1 MAKSGSS
8 SKADKKAL
16 VIVESPAKARTISK
30 FLGKNYA
37 VEASI
42 GHVRDLPAGKKEM
55 PEELKSEEWAR
66 LGVNVDNDF
75 EPVYIVPPDKK
86 SHITKLR
93 KLLKESDQLYLATDE
108 DREGEAISWH
118 LHELLKPKI
127 PVHRMVF
134 HEITQDA
141 IDEALAN
148 PRDIDDGLV
157 KAQETRR
164 ILDRLY
170 GFEITSFLWKKRLG
184 KSAGRV
190 QSVAVRLIVE
200 RERERRAFVS
210 GTYWDLIAD
219 FQTQKNE
226 SFQATLVSVDGK
238 RIPTGKDFDS
248 KTGKLKG
255 DQYAMLDHQ
264 AAQKLA
270 SDLEQAD
277 FSISR
282 LEVKPYTQN
291 PAPPFITS
299 TLQQEAN
306 RKLGFTARRTMRAAQ
321 SLYENGFITYM
332 RTDSTNLSEQA
343 VQAARNL
350 VKQEYGDNYLPERP
364 RHYASKSKNAQ
375 EAHEAIRPA
384 GNTFQFPK
392 ELANSLSSDEMKLYE
407 MIWKR
412 TVACQMTAARGR
424 RVTIGIQGGVA
435 EFQASGKTIDFPG
448 FLRAY
453 VEGSDDPTAE
463 LADQEKILPSVE
475 KGDGVD
481 CQRLEP
487 KDHTTQPPARF
498 SEASLTRELERLGI
512 GRPSTYAAIIETVQQ
527 RKYVFKKGNALVP
540 RWQAFSMVRLMEECF
555 PQLVD
560 YQFTAEME
568 DLLDSISRS
577 ELSSV
582 GYLSDFY
589 FGKDNDGLKQK
600 LEDNISVKSAEI
612 CSFPIGAPAPTAEN
626 PNPEEIVV
634 RVFAD
639 NTQLQQG
646 EDRKAAVPEELP
658 PDELTLEKAVEL
670 LENAAAG
677 DEPIGVCP
685 ETGREV
691 YLKNGRFGNYVQ
703 LAPEDP
709 ENKKDKPVNASLLAG
724 MLPSDVTLEIA
735 LKLLSLPR
743 DLGVY
748 EELGEPILAHNGR
761 FGPYVKCGSETRS
774 IPSDIN
780 LLEIT
785 REQAIELLK
794 QPRRRGRGAPKEPL
808 KVFDKSPVTE
818 NPVQLLDGRYGPYV
832 TDGETNA
839 SVPRGTDVED
849 VGFELAL
856 RLLAERAA
864 KGGTKKKKK
873 KATKKKTAKKKAT
886 KKKAT
891 KKKAAKKKTTKKK
904 TAKKSSKK
912 KATGKS
918 SASSSA
924 ETPSSD
930 ANSSSASDS

>member
-1 MAKSGSS
+1 MAKSST
-8 SKADKKAL
+8 DKKSL

-30 FLGKNYA
+30 FLGKNFA

-75 EPVYIVPPDKK
+75 EPVYIVPPGKK
-86 SHITKLR
+86 SHIAKLR

-141 IDEALAN
+141 IDEALSH

-184 KSAGRV
+184 QSAGRV
-190 QSVAVRLIVE
+190 QSVAVRLIVD
-200 RERERRAFVS
+200 RERERMAFVS
-210 GTYWDLIAD
+210 GTYWDLIAE
-219 FQTQKNE
+219 FQTQKE
-226 SFQATLVSVDGK
+226 ERFQATLISVDGK

-248 KTGKLKG
+248 TTGKLKG
-255 DQYAMLDHQ
+255 DNYAMLDQ
-264 AAQKLA
+264 AAALKL
-270 SDLEQAD
+270 SDDLKNAP
-277 FSISR
+277 FKISR

-291 PAPPFITS
+291 PSPPFITS

-306 RKLGFTARRTMRAAQ
+306 RKLGFTARRTMSAAQ
-321 SLYENGFITYM
+321 GLYENGYITYM

-343 VQAARNL
+343 IQAARSL
-350 VKQEYGDNYLPERP
+350 VKQEYGDDYLPDSP
-364 RHYASKSKNAQ
+364 RRYASKSKNAQ

-384 GNTFQFPK
+384 GSSFRFPK
-392 ELANSLSSDEMKLYE
+392 ELAGALSSDELKLYE

-412 TVACQMTAARGR
+412 TVACQMAAARGR
-424 RVTIGIQGGVA
+424 RVSIGIRGGVA

-453 VEGSDDPTAE
+453 VEGSDDPSAE
-463 LADQEKILPSVE
+463 LADQERILPSVDE
-475 KGDGVD
+475 GQAVD
-481 CQRLEP
+481 CQGLEA
-487 KDHTTQPPARF
+487 KDHTTQPPSRF
-498 SEASLTRELERLGI
+498 SEAALTRELERLGI
-512 GRPSTYAAIIETVQQ
+512 GRPSTYAAIIETIQK
-527 RKYVFKKGNALVP
+527 RTYVFKKGNALVP

-560 YQFTAEME
+560 YQFTADME
-568 DLLDSISRS
+568 DLLDSISRN
-577 ELSSV
+577 EVSSTS
-582 GYLSDFY
+582 YLSDFY
-589 FGKDNDGLKQK
+589 FGQNNDGLKQK

-612 CSFPIGAPAPTAEN
+612 CSFPLGIPEPTEER
-626 PNPEEIVV
+626 PEPEEIVV
-634 RVFAD
+634 RVYSD
-639 NTQLQQG
+639 GTQLQQG
-646 EDRKAAVPEELP
+646 EDRKASVPDELA
-658 PDELTLEKAVEL
+658 PDELTLAKAVEIL
-670 LENAAAG
+670 DNAASG

-691 YLKNGRFGNYVQ
+691 YLKNGRYGNYVQ
-703 LAPEDP
+703 LAPLDP
-709 ENKKDKPVNASLLAG
+709 ENKKEKPVNASLLAN
-724 MLPSDVTLEIA
+724 MTPSDVTLDIA
-735 LKLLSLPR
+735 LQLLNLPK

-748 EELGEPILAHNGR
+748 EELGEPILARNGR
-761 FGPYVKCGSETRS
+761 FGPYITCAKETRS
-774 IPSDIN
+774 IPAEIN

-794 QPRRRGRGAPKEPL
+794 QPRRRGRGAAKEPI
-808 KVFDKSPVTE
+808 KVFDNSPVTE
-818 NPVQLLDGRYGPYV
+818 NPVQLLEGRYGPYV
-832 TDGETNA
+832 TDGENNA
-839 SVPRGTDVED
+839 SIPKGTAVED

-856 RLLAERAA
+856 RLLEERAA
-864 KGGTKKKKK
+864 KVGTKKK
-873 KATKKKTAKKKAT
+873 KKKAT

-891 KKKAAKKKTTKKK
+891 KKKATKKKATKKKTTKKK
-904 TAKKSSKK
+904 TTTKKASK
-912 KATGKS
+912 KATTKKTVKKS
-918 SASSSA
+918 
-924 ETPSSD
+924 TD
-930 ANSSSASDS
+930 ATEEDS